1 MQDNRMS
8 VKDSADFIGVHT
20 NTIYEWIREGKLR
33 ADKEGKNYKINHM
46 DVLDIYSSKSR
57 VTKEKDTL
65 LSIQNVKEEAD
76 ELLKSKQ
83 HFLLKDI
90 ESLLIKA
97 SKLKEVYFNSLKTFN
112 EKEDDIIKQSEGYF
126 EANSKLDKDVL
137 NLILG
142 LRDTVEG
149 FYELNDFIEMLN
161 KMYKYKTATKRT
173 LNEEI
178 EINKALLN
186 DDFKFIKDNGR
197 LRKF

>member
-20 NTIYEWIREGKLR
+20 NTIYEWIRDGKLR

-57 VTKEKDTL
+57 VTKDKDTV
-65 LSIQNVKEEAD
+65 LSIQNVKEEAG

-83 HFLLKDI
+83 HFLLKDM
-90 ESLLIKA
+90 ESLLAKV
-97 SKLKEVYFNSLKTFN
+97 SKLHTVYFKSLKTLN

-126 EANSKLDKDVL
+126 EANSKLDKDIL

-142 LRDTVEG
+142 LRDEVEG
-149 FYELNDFIEMLN
+149 FYELNDFIEMLD
-161 KMYKYKTATKRT
+161 KMYKYKTATKKT

-178 EINKALLN
+178 EMNKALLN
-186 DDFKFIKDNGR
+186 DDFKFIKDNGKVK
-197 LRKF
+197 KF